1 MLEYVQHLLK
11 QISKYLHHCS
21 SHRPSHRKPPGIN
34 LPRLPRRFKRPIPQP
49 PQRLRRALP
58 RPNPRHIMA
67 AQAHVL
73 GRRMVI
79 RPLEADLVGD
89 QLIVQARHGER
100 FRRRR
105 AAVEHVPQ
113 VLDRGGDDAAAAR
126 GADDEVEGAV
136 GVLDDGGGD
145 GREGAFARADVV
157 CWGGDVAE
165 GVGGA
170 RGGEVL
176 GLAGW

>member
-1 MLEYVQHLLK
+1 
-11 QISKYLHHCS
+11 
-21 SHRPSHRKPPGIN
+21 
-34 LPRLPRRFKRPIPQP
+34 
-49 PQRLRRALP
+49 
-58 RPNPRHIMA
+58 MA

-73 GRRMVI
+73 DRRIVI

-100 FRRRR
+100 FRRCR

-126 GADDEVEGAV
+126 GADSEVEGAV

-145 GREGAFARADVV
+145 GGEGAFARADVV

-165 GVGGA
+165 GVGSSGN
-170 RGGEVL
+170 GEVL

>member
-1 MLEYVQHLLK
+1 
-11 QISKYLHHCS
+11 
-21 SHRPSHRKPPGIN
+21 
-34 LPRLPRRFKRPIPQP
+34 
-49 PQRLRRALP
+49 
-58 RPNPRHIMA
+58 MA

-73 GRRMVI
+73 DRRIVI

-113 VLDRGGDDAAAAR
+113 VLDRGSDNATAAR
-126 GADDEVEGAV
+126 GADGEVQGAV

-145 GREGAFARADVV
+145 GGEGAFARADVV

-170 RGGEVL
+170 GDGEVL
-176 GLAGW
+176 GLGAGLAGW

>member
-1 MLEYVQHLLK
+1 
-11 QISKYLHHCS
+11 
-21 SHRPSHRKPPGIN
+21 
-34 LPRLPRRFKRPIPQP
+34 
-49 PQRLRRALP
+49 
-58 RPNPRHIMA
+58 MA

-73 GRRMVI
+73 DRRIVI

-89 QLIVQARHGER
+89 QLIVQARHSER

-113 VLDRGGDDAAAAR
+113 VLDRAAR
-126 GADDEVEGAV
+126 GADGEVQGAV

-145 GREGAFARADVV
+145 GGEGAFARADVV
-157 CWGGDVAE
+157 CWRGDVAE

-170 RGGEVL
+170 GDGEVL
-176 GLAGW
+176 GLGWD